1 MYITDALTR
10 LYASTENTC
19 DLFVT
24 QYILTC
30 TRYLLYFGLITICAA
45 EGVSADV
52 SRDASVSKASIRFY
66 NTTYDSMKCIILV
79 MMVCNAD

>member
-30 TRYLLYFGLITICAA
+30 TRYLLY
-45 EGVSADV
+45 DV